1 MGCVWSSESAVVLS
15 VPLYF
20 CFTQLK
26 TCPILCPL
34 TFWELDSIL
43 VKSSKNK
50 MSYNE
55 ESELMDLF
63 RSVPCSLKGRFLSPK
78 MEQQSTRI
86 AGCSSLRGSSE
97 DMLTFI
103 SSTGFLTQGL
113 TTRCRM
119 LSLAARIY
127 DPLDPGSPYPVNQV
141 RRIELHIFSDASQ
154 AACAACAY
162 LRERIDF
169 ANSGSHLL
177 EQQQNSSHVDQGS
190 ISLEAFRGKTCAR
203 NTGVV
208 ARLGGG
214 LAVARQGKLTQR
226 TAGQIEYWIEQ
237 VISPTRYSCYEFYAT
252 SHETAESQEI
262 QVKEF
267 GVKPN
272 TAERVKEFVP
282 FLDQD
287 GFLRMC
293 GQLRRSTLPPEFK
306 HPVLQHNQLDVRD
319 ADQEPPR
326 IGSSKPE
333 TRRRS
338 ESVHG
343 QCRRV
348 DAKPYQLKMERTNI
362 VNPGDHLLDDSRVAL
377 AWIKEASARWKP
389 FVSNQVQDIQESVS
403 PQCWRYCL
411 TKENPADIPSR
422 GCPPGT
428 LINTALW
435 WHGPPCLM
443 QSRENWPTEPVAK
456 VDDNEHL
463 TAERKTVKVLAGQI
477 DGCGVEQVKESGIKP
492 YSAERVREF
501 KPFLDQD
508 DLLRVGGRLRRS
520 TLPPESK
527 HSITLPH
534 NHPVTELLIKDHP
547 VRQMHAGINQTLV
560 AIRTGFWIIRAR
572 NAIKKVIRSC
582 PVCRRVDAQPYR
594 LRMGDLP
601 ANRVTE
607 TLSFIHTGVDFAGP
621 LFIRRDVQGHDA
633 RANKAYV
640 CIFTC
645 MTTRAVHQE
654 LLREQTTHSFLQ
666 GLRRFI
672 SRRGRPRVI
681 QCDNFQSFKL
691 ADRFM
696 QCLFRDSIWEKL
708 QRKFIEERIRWKFIT
723 PRAPWCG
730 GYWERL
736 IRSIKN
742 ALRKT
747 IRGALL
753 KCDELHTVLCEIEVR
768 INDGPLVLMGDDIGG
783 EAA

>member
-1 MGCVWSSESAVVLS
+1 
-15 VPLYF
+15 
-20 CFTQLK
+20 
-26 TCPILCPL
+26 
-34 TFWELDSIL
+34 
-43 VKSSKNK
+43 

-63 RSVPCSLKGRFLSPK
+63 RSVPCSLKGRFLSPE

-86 AGCSSLRGSSE
+86 AGCSN
-97 DMLTFI
+97 
-103 SSTGFLTQGL
+103 
-113 TTRCRM
+113 
-119 LSLAARIY
+119 
-127 DPLDPGSPYPVNQV
+127 PGSPYPVNQV

-154 AACAACAY
+154 AAYAACAY

-190 ISLEAFRGKTCAR
+190 ISLETFRGKTCAR

-208 ARLGGG
+208 AQLGGG

-226 TAGQIEYWIEQ
+226 TAGQIEYGIEQ

-252 SHETAESQEI
+252 SHETAESREI

-293 GQLRRSTLPPEFK
+293 KQLRRSTLPPDFK
-306 HPVLQHNQLDVRD
+306 HPVLQHNQLVL
-319 ADQEPPR
+319 EML
-326 IGSSKPE
+326 IKNHH
-333 TRRRS
+333 
-338 ESVHG
+338 VG
-343 QCRRV
+343 QMHASDNQTLVAIRTRV
-348 DAKPYQLKMERTNI
+348 DAKPYQLKM
-362 VNPGDHLLDDSRVAL
+362 GDHLLDDSRVAL

-389 FVSNQVQDIQESVS
+389 FVANRVQDIQESVS
-403 PQCWRYCL
+403 PQCWRYCP

-443 QSRENWPTEPVAK
+443 QSREIWPTQPVA
-456 VDDNEHL
+456 
-463 TAERKTVKVLAGQI
+463 KVLAGQI
-477 DGCGVEQVKESGIKP
+477 DGRGVEQVINPTRRGSTMAQKG
-492 YSAERVREF
+492 
-501 KPFLDQD
+501 LDQD
-508 DLLRVGGRLRRS
+508 GLLRVGGRLRRS
-520 TLPPESK
+520 TLPPDSK

-534 NHPVTELLIKDHP
+534 NHPVTELLIKAHP
-547 VRQMHAGINQTLV
+547 VRQMHAGINQTL
-560 AIRTGFWIIRAR
+560 I
-572 NAIKKVIRSC
+572 
-582 PVCRRVDAQPYR
+582 DAQPYR

-607 TLSFIHTGVDFAGP
+607 TPPFIHTGVDFAGP
-621 LFIRRDVQGHDA
+621 LFIRPDVQG
-633 RANKAYV
+633 
-640 CIFTC
+640 
-645 MTTRAVHQE
+645 
-654 LLREQTTHSFLQ
+654 
-666 GLRRFI
+666 
-672 SRRGRPRVI
+672 
-681 QCDNFQSFKL
+681 
-691 ADRFM
+691 
-696 QCLFRDSIWEKL
+696 DSIWEKL
-708 QRKFIEERIRWKFIT
+708 QRKFNEERIRWKFIT

-753 KCDELHTVLCEIEVR
+753 KCDELHTVFCEIEAR
-768 INDGPLVLMGDDIGG
+768 INDRPLVLMGDDIGG